1 MGYHRH
7 SSIDIWYVPIG
18 KKVGGGNAIYNKK
31 QHREGKQEQQYQLE
45 LVDNAYVKQINI
57 LKNI

>member
-1 MGYHRH
+1 M
-7 SSIDIWYVPIG
+7 PIG